1 MPAQAWGEGEGNQV
15 LKIGRKK
22 EDCPFLKLSEKDLG
36 LLVTNTHYSED
47 RHGHPVNMVQVLSHQ
62 GWQTAD
68 RVRSPPF
75 PHPLQSLPIED
86 RAEPV

>member
-1 MPAQAWGEGEGNQV
+1 M

-68 RVRSPPF
+68 PVRSPPF
-75 PHPLQSLPIED
+75 PHSLQPLPIED
-86 RAEPV
+86 CAEPV